1 MARIKSKVSKRFKVR
16 LDLDEEEM
24 TWLLLLSSASASFP
38 DHLRKING
46 WPNFNPVPAQV
57 GILLHTIHQE
67 CEKVLLN
74 RKQEVQECT
83 KETNKPSA
91 KPRAN
96 IARKK

>member
-1 MARIKSKVSKRFKVR
+1 MARIKSKVSKRYKVR

-24 TWLLLLSSASASFP
+24 TWLLLLSSAASSFP

-74 RKQEVQECT
+74 HNKEAQECV
-83 KETNKPSA
+83 KETSKPSE
-91 KPRAN
+91 KPRGA
-96 IARKK
+96 ITRKK